1 MPGAKGSVI
10 IDRFF
15 SNSCQTN
22 AIQVNLREETRDF
35 NKNSRQVQQKRF
47 LNSHKLR
54 KKGRIYQYALLS
66 LINFIRLQYIYIY
79 RE

>member
-22 AIQVNLREETRDF
+22 AMQENLREETRDF
-35 NKNSRQVQQKRF
+35 NKNSRQV
-47 LNSHKLR
+47 L
-54 KKGRIYQYALLS
+54 AW
-66 LINFIRLQYIYIY
+66 LILFDYSIYIENNTWA
-79 RE
+79 RVDIEFLFECWTR

>member
-22 AIQVNLREETRDF
+22 AIQVNLREETRGEF
-35 NKNSRQVQQKRF
+35 TNTHF
-47 LNSHKLR
+47 L
-54 KKGRIYQYALLS
+54 A
-66 LINFIRLQYIYIY
+66 
-79 RE
+79 

>member
-22 AIQVNLREETRDF
+22 AMQENLREETRDF

-66 LINFIRLQYIYIY
+66 LINFFRLQYIY

>member
-15 SNSCQTN
+15 SNSCETN
-22 AIQVNLREETRDF
+22 AMQVNLREETRDF
-35 NKNSRQVQQKRF
+35 NKNFQQKRF

-66 LINFIRLQYIYIY
+66 LINFIRLQYI
-79 RE
+79 